1 MTIDLHEKPKWLHAE
16 TLDDDVLV
24 NFFWEPIMSK
34 EGDIPKAALST
45 KDENMFDY
53 FHLMA
58 IGLHGLYEFNRDGI
72 CVRAKSIHPVGFNDD

>member
-16 TLDDDVLV
+16 VLDDDVLV
-24 NFFWEPIMSK
+24 NFFWEPIKTGGHFPPPS
-34 EGDIPKAALST
+34 ESED
-45 KDENMFDY
+45 MFDHY
-53 FHLMA
+53 HLMA